1 MRIGLIQAFS
11 VMLPSGRFAASS
23 SCNCGRP
30 YGRSL
35 VCSAVASPSP
45 ANSSA
50 VCFTAQPPRGESDIV
65 HELTTQDTS
74 KAPHPQDRCSSPLT
88 AVTEEQLTT
97 THIHASLS
105 TIPAK
110 HTAYRPDGPPR
121 TKPIIEGQRTTTHDH
136 APLSTIPAKHISY
149 RISTFPRQAPPSK
162 NNAQTLMPTPR

>member
-1 MRIGLIQAFS
+1 MF
-11 VMLPSGRFAASS
+11 F
-23 SCNCGRP
+23 
-30 YGRSL
+30 
-35 VCSAVASPSP
+35 
-45 ANSSA
+45 
-50 VCFTAQPPRGESDIV
+50 
-65 HELTTQDTS
+65 
-74 KAPHPQDRCSSPLT
+74 PLT

>member
-30 YGRSL
+30 CGRSL
-35 VCSAVASPSP
+35 VCSAVVSPSP